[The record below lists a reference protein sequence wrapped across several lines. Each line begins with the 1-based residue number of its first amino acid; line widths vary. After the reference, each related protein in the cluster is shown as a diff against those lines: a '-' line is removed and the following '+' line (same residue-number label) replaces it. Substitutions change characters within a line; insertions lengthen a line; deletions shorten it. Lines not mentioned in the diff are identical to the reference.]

1 VKHPG
6 SQDLRRWRYAKRCN
20 VITDEIHKI
29 FRTRGSETQV
39 LHDGKWQAL
48 QGHAKTE
55 FDAYQDLEL
64 LTPTEIRNLLVYLRT
79 GQTDIPPRLDLE
91 PRERYQ
97 KWKCPDCGTFTVVPV
112 VVGLPS
118 SDDDLA
124 AREGHLI
131 LQGCI
136 VYGDEPDQAVA
147 CTNCDWFGELIGNRT
162 IRQIPR
168 TEAFRNIFNDFDESD
183 EERGLS

>member
-1 VKHPG
+1 M
-6 SQDLRRWRYAKRCN
+6 
-20 VITDEIHKI
+20 I
-29 FRTRGSETQV
+29 FRARESETQV
-39 LHDGKWQAL
+39 LRDGKWRDL
-48 QGHAKTE
+48 EGHAKLE
-55 FDAYQDLEL
+55 FNAYPDLKL

-79 GQTDIPPRLDLE
+79 GQTDIPTRLDLE

-97 KWKCPDCGTFTVVPV
+97 KWKCPVCGTFTVVPV

-118 SDDDLA
+118 IEDGEA
-124 AREGHLI
+124 AEEGHLI

-147 CTNCDWFGELIGNRT
+147 CTDCDWFGELIGDRT

-168 TEAFRNIFNDFDESD
+168 TEAFRNMFDDFEESD
-183 EERGLS
+183 EE

>member
-1 VKHPG
+1 M
-6 SQDLRRWRYAKRCN
+6 
-20 VITDEIHKI
+20 I
-29 FRTRGSETQV
+29 FRTRESETRV
-39 LHDGKWQAL
+39 LRDGKCWGL
-48 QGHAKTE
+48 EGHAKIE
-55 FDAYQDLEL
+55 FNTDPDLKL
-64 LTPTEIRNLLVYLRT
+64 LNPTEIRNLFVYLRS
-79 GQTDIPPRLDLE
+79 GQTDTPTRLDLE

-97 KWKCPDCGTFTVVPV
+97 KWKCPVCGTFTVVPV

-147 CTNCDWFGELIGNRT
+147 CTGCDWFGELIGDRT

-168 TEAFRNIFNDFDESD
+168 TEAFRNMFVDFDESD
-183 EERGLS
+183 EE